1 MNKNESLPLPTNTME
16 WLTNKNS
23 IIVILDVIL
32 FTLLYNFLP
41 FEKDVVLGLSILSF
55 VAILWLTEA
64 LHVSITAI

>member
-32 FTLLYNFLP
+32 FALLYNFYRL
-41 FEKDVVLGLSILSF
+41 KRRS
-55 VAILWLTEA
+55 ARA
-64 LHVSITAI
+64 